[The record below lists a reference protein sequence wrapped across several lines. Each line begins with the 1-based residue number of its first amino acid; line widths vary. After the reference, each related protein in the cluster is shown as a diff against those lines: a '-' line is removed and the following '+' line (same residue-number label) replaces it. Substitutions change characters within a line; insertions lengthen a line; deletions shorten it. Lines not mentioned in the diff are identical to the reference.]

1 MTVLHLGYLNT
12 EDGLDVPRD
21 VAAARGEGS
30 LVPVHDVVDT
40 VRSISSLSSST
51 SVREVVLTA
60 IDDPRF

>member
-1 MTVLHLGYLNT
+1 MYPETSLRPGERVLWF
-12 EDGLDVPRD
+12 
-21 VAAARGEGS
+21 
-30 LVPVHDVVDT
+30 PVHDVVDT